1 MLSPHPTP
9 TLEHMEQG
17 VGVLVT
23 VGVLLLLVSAV
34 IVVIA
39 FGFSRVP
46 IEKKYETSGGGL
58 GGAFDAVWSP
68 SAHEAGIER
77 DRQTQRTAPAP
88 SPGDPPDTIDDG
100 RIRLDL

>member
-1 MLSPHPTP
+1 MN
-9 TLEHMEQG
+9 EGWG
-17 VGVLVT
+17 VVVT
-23 VGVLLLLVSAV
+23 VGVLLLVVSTV
-34 IVVIA
+34 IVVVA

-46 IEKKYETSGGGL
+46 LEKKYETSGGGL

-88 SPGDPPDTIDDG
+88 SPGDPPDAIDDG

>member
-1 MLSPHPTP
+1 
-9 TLEHMEQG
+9 MEEG

-23 VGVLLLLVSAV
+23 VGVLLLLLSAV
-34 IVVIA
+34 IVAIA
-39 FGFSRVP
+39 FRFSRIP
-46 IEKKYETSGGGL
+46 IEKKYESGGGGL

-88 SPGDPPDTIDDG
+88 SPGDPRDTIDDG
-100 RIRLDL
+100 RIRLDI

>member
-1 MLSPHPTP
+1 MN
-9 TLEHMEQG
+9 EGWG
-17 VGVLVT
+17 VVVT
-23 VGVLLLLVSAV
+23 VGVLLLVVSAV
-34 IVVIA
+34 IVVVA

-46 IEKKYETSGGGL
+46 LEKKYETSGGGL

-88 SPGDPPDTIDDG
+88 SPGDPPDAIDDG
-100 RIRLDL
+100 RIRLDI